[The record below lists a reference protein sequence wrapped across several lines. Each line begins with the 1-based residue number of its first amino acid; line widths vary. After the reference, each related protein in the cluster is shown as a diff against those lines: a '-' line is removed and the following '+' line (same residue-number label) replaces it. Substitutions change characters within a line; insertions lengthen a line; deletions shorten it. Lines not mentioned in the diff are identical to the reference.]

1 MNPNWLIISGIGWEP
16 EIRGLLT
23 VVLASAVLIGSVWLL
38 LVTNTGIRLGSLV
51 TLAGFFAWFTIMAGT
66 WWLFGI
72 GYSGDAPSW
81 QFIDSY
87 ADVAGSEPSGIEDAF
102 LADVE
107 LLPDPNCTVTR
118 VFPPSKTGWEFSIPR
133 SGCAPKAIALVL
145 AYPGPD
151 RAQVVG
157 EFGTVDEATIR
168 QNSEN
173 RNSLRQPGD
182 PRKLNPTA
190 LERSIQDQIT
200 RQETIIDQLSLST
213 LAAGAPSVIEW
224 AVDQGYIDLEG
235 GWDLLSS
242 AEAGEA
248 NAAAEIVIMESGV
261 FPADPDAATPAYAI
275 VDTYQRGGKPK
286 PQSDSI
292 WDRAINKITNSALLG
307 HPTNYVVVQARP
319 IVARPQI
326 AGEPPPLAEIDR
338 NGQTLSIVLERNLG
352 DRRLVPGL
360 VTIGSGLLFVALCIN
375 LHVRELRIRRRDE
388 EYAQSNGLQ

>member
-1 MNPNWLIISGIGWEP
+1 M
-16 EIRGLLT
+16 
-23 VVLASAVLIGSVWLL
+23 
-38 LVTNTGIRLGSLV
+38 
-51 TLAGFFAWFTIMAGT
+51 
-66 WWLFGI
+66 
-72 GYSGDAPSW
+72 
-81 QFIDSY
+81 
-87 ADVAGSEPSGIEDAF
+87 
-102 LADVE
+102 
-107 LLPDPNCTVTR
+107 
-118 VFPPSKTGWEFSIPR
+118 
-133 SGCAPKAIALVL
+133 L